1 MTGRRRPATGRRMAT
16 AALLA
21 VVAATTPAPARAHAG
36 ALDGS
41 RPFVTGIEPAVSG
54 LAASAVF
61 AGSWEV
67 NLSAV
72 TGEEVAVLDD
82 AGRPFLRFGRN
93 GVEGDYG
100 AAAWYPAAVAP
111 TGPGIVR
118 LPDGIGPATPPDWRP
133 VARGPA
139 WAWFD
144 PRLRVAPGAV
154 TPEMIRR
161 AVPVRLG
168 DFAIPLTVGGRPARI
183 TGSIEFEPPR
193 GRYAHRLRSPA
204 QPVPGVE
211 IGLLEG
217 QAVPTVTIRND
228 SKTPVVVVGA
238 DGEPFLRL
246 ADTVEANTASPTW
259 VQVGRG
265 LGRLPETVADATAP
279 PRWETIS
286 GGHLVSWADVRSRPP
301 DAEPALPPSAHRAVE
316 VRRWTIPLRI
326 GDRPVDI
333 AGVTDF
339 VPGTAAARSHRGGAG
354 LRAAALIGAAA
365 IVMVAAI
372 TWFRRRGSRSLR

>member
-1 MTGRRRPATGRRMAT
+1 MTAGRRATGRWL
-16 AALLA
+16 AAAA
-21 VVAATTPAPARAHAG
+21 VVAMASAATAPPARAHAG
-36 ALDGS
+36 AVDGS
-41 RPFVTGIEPAVSG
+41 RPFVTGIEPAVPG

-82 AGRPFLRFGRN
+82 AGRPFLRFGPN

-118 LPDGIGPATPPDWRP
+118 LPDGIGPATPPDWRT
-133 VARGPA
+133 VARATA

-144 PRLRVAPGAV
+144 PRLRATPGAV

-168 DFAIPLTVGGRPARI
+168 DFAIPITVGGRPARI

-193 GRYAHRLRSPA
+193 GRYTHRLRSPA
-204 QPVPGVE
+204 QPAPGVE

-228 SKTPVVVVGA
+228 SKTPVVVLGA
-238 DGEPFLRL
+238 AGEPFLRL
-246 ADTVEANTASPTW
+246 ADTVEANAASPTW
-259 VQVGRG
+259 VQVVRG
-265 LGRLPETVADATAP
+265 LGRLPATVADANAA

-301 DAEPALPPSAHRAVE
+301 DAEPALPPSATRAV
-316 VRRWTIPLRI
+316 
-326 GDRPVDI
+326 
-333 AGVTDF
+333 
-339 VPGTAAARSHRGGAG
+339 
-354 LRAAALIGAAA
+354 
-365 IVMVAAI
+365 
-372 TWFRRRGSRSLR
+372 